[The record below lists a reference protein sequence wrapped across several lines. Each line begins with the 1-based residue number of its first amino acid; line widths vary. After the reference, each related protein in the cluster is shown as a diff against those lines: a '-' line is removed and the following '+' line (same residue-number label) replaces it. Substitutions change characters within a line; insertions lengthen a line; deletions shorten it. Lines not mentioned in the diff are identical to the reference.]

1 MTNYIKQSKNNY
13 NIDLK
18 KCNIIKAPLDYPKKA
33 LILKEPFISYIFE
46 KRKTWE
52 IRGNNTRIRGRIGLI
67 GSGTGMIL
75 GECEIINSFGPLT
88 YHELIQLKYITTEER
103 NNLKIDG
110 KLPYINKDNQ
120 SKTYGWEFKNVKKYL
135 EPIPYNHPKGAII
148 FVNIK
153 T

>member
-1 MTNYIKQSKNNY
+1 MTNYIKKKLNY
-13 NIDLK
+13 NIDLE
-18 KCNIIKAPLDYPKKA
+18 KCNIVKTPLDYPKKA
-33 LILKEPFISYIFE
+33 LIIKEPFLSYIFE
-46 KRKTWE
+46 KRKSWE
-52 IRGNNTRIRGRIGLI
+52 IRGNDTKIRGRIGLI

-75 GECEIINSFGPLT
+75 GECEINGSYGPLE
-88 YHELIQLKYITTEER
+88 YIELINLKYITEEEK
-103 NNLKIDG
+103 NNLKQDR